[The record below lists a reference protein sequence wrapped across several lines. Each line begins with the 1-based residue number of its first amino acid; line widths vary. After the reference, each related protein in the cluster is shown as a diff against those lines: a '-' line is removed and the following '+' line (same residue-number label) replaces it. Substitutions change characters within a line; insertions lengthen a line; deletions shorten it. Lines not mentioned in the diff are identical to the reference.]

1 MVRYSDHFIEEL
13 RERADL
19 LDIVGRHVLL
29 KKQGS
34 NWQGLCPFHHEK
46 TPSFGVRPDQ
56 GYFKCFGCGAGGD
69 IFNFIMKIKGLSF
82 YEAIEDLA
90 AAVGLSLPA
99 DRHENTQHHQQK
111 EQQQQLLD
119 IVEKARAWFRQQLGS
134 PRGGLARDYLHHR
147 GLKKET
153 IEQFGLG
160 YAPPGWRGLLD
171 AFGGGKNV
179 EDLLVKAGL
188 VVLKDD
194 GRSGYDRFRDRI
206 IFPIQNYRGRCIG
219 FGGRLLA
226 KGEPKY
232 INSPE
237 TPLYRKGEVLYGLDQ
252 AQQSIRQEDR
262 VLVVEG
268 YMDLVALANHGI
280 QAVVATLGTAL
291 TVTHLLQLWKRTRH
305 ICFCFDGDRAGKEA
319 AWRALGMVMDGLEA
333 DRHVQFLFLPDGS
346 DPDDVVRR
354 EGAEGFHARW
364 EKATALMAFLLRY
377 LATGLNTESPEGRAA
392 LVHRAR
398 PLLAKVVDPL
408 LRELYTN
415 NLGQFLGMDRQQI
428 SLLGVEQA
436 VQASGRARPWMA
448 VSPTPDNRIYR
459 RQRGTNLVQG
469 RNFEQALLAILLRS
483 PDLIASYEEELGRL
497 EMENPQLSKL
507 LSTLIDL
514 GSMGG
519 GFLSAHR
526 LTENTRD
533 TLQSA
538 ERPLWEQLPDPE
550 MRRWAEEILLAEEV
564 SPERLREE
572 FDGCLVNCQLRYLQR
587 QIEQTTREIDALP
600 GDNSRRFG
608 ILRALKQEQNTLR
621 QRKCLPVLSTTL
633 GSEPA

>member
-1 MVRYSDHFIEEL
+1 MVRYPDSFIEEL

-34 NWQGLCPFHHEK
+34 SWQGLCPFHHEK

-69 IFNFIMKIKGLSF
+69 IFNFIMKIKSLSF

-90 AAVGLSLPA
+90 AAVGLPLPT
-99 DRHENTQHHQQK
+99 DRHENSQHRQQR

-119 IVEKARAWFRQQLGS
+119 IIDKARVWFRQQMES
-134 PRGGLARDYLHHR
+134 PRGNLARDYLHHR

-153 IEQFGLG
+153 IEHFGLG
-160 YAPPGWRGLLD
+160 YAPPGWRNLLD

-188 VVLKDD
+188 VIFKEDD
-194 GRSGYDRFRDRI
+194 RSGYDRFRDRI
-206 IFPIQNYRGRCIG
+206 IFPIQNYQGRCIG

-262 VLVVEG
+262 VIVVEG

-280 QAVVATLGTAL
+280 QTVVATLGTAL
-291 TVTHLLQLWKRTRH
+291 TASHLRHIWKRTRH
-305 ICFCFDGDRAGKEA
+305 ICFCFDGDKAGREA
-319 AWRALGMVMDGLEA
+319 AWRALEMVLDGLEA
-333 DRHVQFLFLPDGS
+333 DHHVQFLFLPDGS

-354 EGAEGFHARW
+354 EGAQGFRARW
-364 EKATALMAFLLRY
+364 EKATSLMAFFLRH
-377 LATGLNTESPEGRAA
+377 LAQGLNTESPEGRAA

-398 PLLAKVVDPL
+398 PLLAKVADPL
-408 LRELYTN
+408 LRALYTD
-415 NLGQFLGMDRQQI
+415 NLGQFLGIDRLQVP
-428 SLLGVEQA
+428 SA
-436 VQASGRARPWMA
+436 VQAGGRAESWT
-448 VSPTPDNRIYR
+448 TPSLPPNSQIYR
-459 RQRGTNLVQG
+459 RQRGTVLVQG
-469 RNFEQALLAILLRS
+469 RNFEQALLAILLRA
-483 PDLIASYEEELGRL
+483 PDLIASHEEELCRL
-497 EMENPQLSKL
+497 ELENPQLSKL
-507 LSTLIDL
+507 LSALIDL
-514 GSMGG
+514 GSMEAP
-519 GFLSAHR
+519 FFPAHR
-526 LTENTRD
+526 
-533 TLQSA
+533 SA
-538 ERPLWEQLPDPE
+538 ENNSVAPQNAGERLWKRLPNPE
-550 MRRWAEEILLAEEV
+550 MRVWAEEILLAEEM
-564 SPERLREE
+564 SPELFREE
-572 FDGCLVNCQLRYLQR
+572 FDGCLLNCQLRYLQR
-587 QIEQTTREIDALP
+587 QIEQTTREINALP
-600 GDNSRRFG
+600 GDNSRQFG
-608 ILRALKQEQNTLR
+608 ILRALKQEQKILR
-621 QRKCLPVLSTTL
+621 QRKCLPVLSATV